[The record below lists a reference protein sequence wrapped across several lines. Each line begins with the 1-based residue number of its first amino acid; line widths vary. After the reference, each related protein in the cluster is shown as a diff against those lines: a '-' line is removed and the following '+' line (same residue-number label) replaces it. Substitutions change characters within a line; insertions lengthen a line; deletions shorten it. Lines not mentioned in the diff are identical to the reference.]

1 MKLFTT
7 IAAAAVTFA
16 AVPAQALPIWATV
29 LAQSHCEYLAIGA
42 NWEEAIIQSHH
53 DNSHWNSEIEAARK
67 RNNLSEKATL
77 AEIHRICP
85 ALNREAWSKFDAS
98 RGSSI

>member
-29 LAQSHCEYLAIGA
+29 LARSHCEYLVMGA
-42 NWEEAIIQSHH
+42 NWDDALSQAYL
-53 DNSHWNSEIEAARK
+53 DNSHWHS
-67 RNNLSEKATL
+67 
-77 AEIHRICP
+77 EIHRARRNNVAEKAIMVGIHRLCP
-85 ALNREAWSKFDAS
+85 ALEEKAWRQFDAS
-98 RGSSI
+98 RGPSI